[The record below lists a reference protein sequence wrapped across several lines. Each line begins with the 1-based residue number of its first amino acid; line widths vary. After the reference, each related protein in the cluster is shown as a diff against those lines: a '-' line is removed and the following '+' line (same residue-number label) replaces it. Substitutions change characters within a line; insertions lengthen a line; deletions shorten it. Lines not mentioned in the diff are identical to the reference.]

1 MTNIKIM
8 SKGVF
13 HIAQCASLWFT
24 RFLCSH
30 DLVQMCTSH
39 CRCYTCF
46 VKPNTTLIGWIC
58 FKIQ

>member
-24 RFLCSH
+24 RFLCPH
-30 DLVQMCTSH
+30 DLVQMS
-39 CRCYTCF
+39 
-46 VKPNTTLIGWIC
+46 LIVGVI
-58 FKIQ
+58 IVLSNPILL